1 MVDTNGNQPSLEEQI
16 GTWLRRRGWKL
27 VVAES
32 CTGGLV
38 SHRMT
43 DVPGSSD
50 YFLGS
55 LVSYAYEAKEQW
67 LGVRHDTLARC
78 GAVSKDVVLEMARG
92 ARQSLVAAFSIDQLV
107 GISISGIAGPG
118 GGMPQK
124 PVGLVWIGL
133 SGPGYENAW
142 RFQGN
147 GTRAENKA
155 EFATLAL
162 RLLLDFLQKEKP

>member
-1 MVDTNGNQPSLEEQI
+1 LADTSGIQPSIEEQI
-16 GTWLRRRGWKL
+16 GERLRQRGWKL

-38 SHRMT
+38 GHRMT
-43 DVPGSSD
+43 NIPGSSE

-67 LGVRHDTLARC
+67 LDVRRATLERC
-78 GAVSKDVVLEMARG
+78 GAVSRDVVLEMARG
-92 ARQSLVAAFSIDQLV
+92 ARQSLAAAFPIDQLV

-118 GGMPQK
+118 GGMPEK
-124 PVGLVWIGL
+124 PVGLAWIGL

-142 RFQGN
+142 RFQGD

-155 EFATLAL
+155 EFASQAL